1 MNMVFA
7 TASAVPRPVRLKEA
21 TREWAFASL
30 HGKYGDEAL
39 RNACVHLD
47 GDADFEALSE
57 LQKYDRAV
65 RRIAEEA
72 PIRLCPEER
81 ICGAA
86 TLGDAIYMSFR
97 PNIRDG
103 ISALP

>member
-65 RRIAEEA
+65 RRSPKKRRYASVPKSGSAA
-72 PIRLCPEER
+72 PRPW
-81 ICGAA
+81 A
-86 TLGDAIYMSFR
+86 TRYTMSFR

>member
-7 TASAVPRPVRLKEA
+7 TASAVPRPVRLKES

-72 PIRLCPEER
+72 PIRLCPEEADLR
-81 ICGAA
+81 RRD
-86 TLGDAIYMSFR
+86 LGR
-97 PNIRDG
+97 RDIPCRSG
-103 ISALP
+103 QI

>member
-7 TASAVPRPVRLKEA
+7 TASAVPRPVRLKES

-47 GDADFEALSE
+47 GDADF
-57 LQKYDRAV
+57 
-65 RRIAEEA
+65 
-72 PIRLCPEER
+72 
-81 ICGAA
+81 
-86 TLGDAIYMSFR
+86 
-97 PNIRDG
+97 
-103 ISALP
+103 